1 MNYNST
7 VDHGTL
13 EQPEWGRW
21 QLLGFDSEVGAADQT
36 DGHMSREG
44 RNSILGV
51 WVIPF
56 AVTHLSSKELS
67 TKERPFPSH
76 SQVDADAFSRG
87 AAL

>member
-44 RNSILGV
+44 RGG
-51 WVIPF
+51 PGE
-56 AVTHLSSKELS
+56 T
-67 TKERPFPSH
+67 
-76 SQVDADAFSRG
+76 AFWG
-87 AAL
+87 FG